1 MTKPSKVD
9 VAVTRTFSHSP
20 ERVFDAWLTKD
31 VARKFLFAT
40 KGGISLHAEMH
51 GHAGGAFR
59 FTERRTKDDGSTWD
73 ADHVG
78 FVVEVE
84 RPRRIV
90 LSFCAGHAP
99 CTYEPSSAT
108 RIQIDVVPT
117 VDGGASL
124 ASLWRREPHLV
135 PPRCSARARGARG
148 QRLEPHRRE
157 PSPRPR
163 LN

>member
-9 VAVTRTFSHSP
+9 VTITRTFSHSP

-40 KGGISLHAEMH
+40 NGGVSLHAEMH

-108 RIQIDVVPT
+108 RVQIDVVVT

-124 ASLWRREPHLV
+124 TLFHQGVPLEHEERAANGWNLV
-135 PPRCSARARGARG
+135 VANLAHALG
-148 QRLEPHRRE
+148 
-157 PSPRPR
+157 
-163 LN
+163 

>member
-40 KGGISLHAEMH
+40 KGGVSLHAEMH

-124 ASLWRREPHLV
+124 TLFHHGV
-135 PPRCSARARGARG
+135 PLEHEERAANGWNLIVANLAHALG
-148 QRLEPHRRE
+148 
-157 PSPRPR
+157 
-163 LN
+163 